1 MIWSGTWTGGKRVGR
16 RGVAVVFGI
25 LLITWLVLSLP
36 LALLLGRALQRAD
49 DAERAAAPVFTPG
62 ARSAMECRPLVLR

>member
-1 MIWSGTWTGGKRVGR
+1 
-16 RGVAVVFGI
+16 VVFGI

-49 DAERAAAPVFTPG
+49 DAERAAAPVFAPG
-62 ARSAMECRPLVLR
+62 ARSATEGRPLVLR